1 MRRGTAT
8 ALATLLLATGCSG
21 TDEPGTGPTRQSSSS
36 APETPEETPPEQTP
50 SQTQPEPPEPLDWRP
65 TGHSV
70 DERVVVGEKWTA
82 IATETLVRLEPASGD
97 GKDVVLRPRGSG
109 TVFAVLLEGDTA
121 VVPIAFGGETVLGQ
135 GYRIDLTTGERTE
148 IVTPEPANGGDWA
161 MVDDSLYYP
170 ALAEG
175 ESVCLATLAVT
186 DGNGEEGWCPDGR
199 VGMTELDANEHGV
212 ALMLFDYGTNTSCRT
227 LAVLDQTGVPQSL
240 EGPTECA
247 GWDVGATGTGVI
259 WSEVPGPERQE
270 VAVFHALVDGEPQ
283 ELGPGTTGSLTSC
296 GGDSFFVR
304 DPASAS
310 DPARLMR
317 WDGTELTVAY
327 ESTSTGNAFLGRPE
341 CADGIL
347 TISSFGEGGDEQVSA
362 SVS

>member
-21 TDEPGTGPTRQSSSS
+21 TDEPGTGATRQSSSS
-36 APETPEETPPEQTP
+36 APQTSEQKP
-50 SQTQPEPPEPLDWRP
+50 LPAQPEPLDWRP
-65 TGHSV
+65 TGHFV

-82 IATETLVRLEPASGD
+82 IATETLVRFEPASGD
-97 GKDVVLRPRGSG
+97 GRDVVLRTGGSG
-109 TVFAVLLEGDTA
+109 TVSSVLLEGGTA
-121 VVPIAFGGETVLGQ
+121 VVPIAFAGDTALGQ

-148 IVTPEPANGGDWA
+148 IVAPEPANGGDWA

-175 ESVCLATLAVT
+175 QSVCLATLAIT
-186 DGNGEEGWCPDGR
+186 DGNGEEGWCPEGR

-212 ALMLFDYGTNTSCRT
+212 ALMLFDQAKNTSCRT
-227 LAVLDQTGVPQSL
+227 LALLDQTGVPQPL
-240 EGPTECA
+240 AGPTECA
-247 GWDVGATGTGVI
+247 GWDVGATRTGAI
-259 WSEVPGPERQE
+259 WSEIPGPERQE
-270 VAVFHALVDGEPQ
+270 VAVFHALVDGDPQ

-310 DPARLMR
+310 DPSRLMR

-327 ESTSTGNAFLGRPE
+327 ESASRGNAFLGRPA